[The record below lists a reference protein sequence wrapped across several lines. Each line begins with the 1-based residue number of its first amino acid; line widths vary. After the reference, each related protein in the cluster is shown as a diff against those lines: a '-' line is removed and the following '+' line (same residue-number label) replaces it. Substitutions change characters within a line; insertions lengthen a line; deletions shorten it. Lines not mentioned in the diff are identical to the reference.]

1 MLKSFCQ
8 DIYPMLCKKYPNRN
22 IYIIGDQHFFHRNI
36 LEYTRGQFPD
46 VFSMNQYIIKMHN
59 EVVGMEDVVIFLGD
73 FCFKNSHIS
82 EILERLNGHKYLIL
96 GNHDSEK
103 VVKNYPK
110 LGFEGVFTTPIKIKD
125 DYLSHEPLDN
135 EEEKTLH
142 SNLIYHEFEKK
153 QGVVNYHGHIHTG
166 RESTKK
172 NYVNVTCEALEYF
185 PMKIG
190 MTEDLDSRGEKPL
203 FINSKYF
210 DEVVTKIKEKH
221 SIDPSILL
229 CDYIYSFMLENI
241 SSYQDS
247 YFVQGSFGLFKKYHF
262 LSKFSDLDLSFL
274 YNDSISKGKNTRLFK
289 EMVDHN
295 YEVLKKVDN
304 INLSF
309 FKRYPALRIFES
321 SYTSKD
327 SYYTKCFLD
336 ANLVFLDCY
345 KETDFFK
352 LEGKSVIENFLIRNS
367 SSLKDE
373 YQLPNFQSLMLS
385 KTADL
390 ANLLLQVIY
399 QKGYDYKKEL
409 ALKKLHYVYEHTFKG
424 QEVPDLE
431 NTFYRFLVRNIS
443 LLHTM
448 NRHSEICYITENSI
462 DIPSILHSMPH
473 DLQPQV
479 YDILGKKNAP
489 LLEICEEISSM
500 EQSKIYSGCAKVMK
514 KLK

>member
-1 MLKSFCQ
+1 
-8 DIYPMLCKKYPNRN
+8 
-22 IYIIGDQHFFHRNI
+22 
-36 LEYTRGQFPD
+36 
-46 VFSMNQYIIKMHN
+46 
-59 EVVGMEDVVIFLGD
+59 
-73 FCFKNSHIS
+73 
-82 EILERLNGHKYLIL
+82 
-96 GNHDSEK
+96 
-103 VVKNYPK
+103 
-110 LGFEGVFTTPIKIKD
+110 
-125 DYLSHEPLDN
+125 
-135 EEEKTLH
+135 
-142 SNLIYHEFEKK
+142 
-153 QGVVNYHGHIHTG
+153 
-166 RESTKK
+166 
-172 NYVNVTCEALEYF
+172 
-185 PMKIG
+185 MKIG

-431 NTFYRFLVRNIS
+431 NTFYRFLVRKYS

-448 NRHSEICYITENSI
+448 NRHSEICYITENRI
-462 DIPSILHSMPH
+462 DIPFILHSMPH
-473 DLQPQV
+473 GLQPQV
-479 YDILGKKNAP
+479 YDMLGKKNAP

-500 EQSKIYSGCAKVMK
+500 DQSKIYSGCAKVMK